1 MSLSA
6 PASRDP
12 VVSGLVSV
20 VIPCYNQGRYLA
32 EALRSVEAQ
41 SGVSVEI
48 VVVDDGSADETSRVA
63 AEFSGVRLIRQEN
76 SGTAAARNRGLRE
89 SRGSYLLFLDADD
102 RLVPGAIAASVS
114 RLERDPECGFV
125 WGRVRVVG
133 ADGKLI
139 REPADGPE
147 PREDPYIAL
156 LRHNY
161 IWSPGAV
168 LYRRAAVES
177 VGGFRAFA
185 RGSADT
191 DLNLRLAAEWRIG
204 SVDRIVLEYRD
215 HGMSQSANA
224 GLMLRS
230 SVSVR
235 RRHVTLIRGKPE
247 HERALRAGMREQREH
262 YGKRVVSQLASDL
275 RGLRVGRVLRAL
287 VALALYDPARL
298 ARWRRGAS

>member
-1 MSLSA
+1 MM
-6 PASRDP
+6 P
-12 VVSGLVSV
+12 GLVSV

-41 SGVSVEI
+41 SGVAVEVI
-48 VVVDDGSADETSRVA
+48 VVDDGSTDETSRVA
-63 AEFSGVRLIRQEN
+63 AAFPSVRLIRQEN
-76 SGTAAARNRGLRE
+76 SGTAAARNRGIGE
-89 SRGSYLLFLDADD
+89 SHGSYLLFLDADD
-102 RLVPGAIAASVS
+102 RLVPGAIAGSVAC
-114 RLERDPECGFV
+114 LERDPECGFV

-133 ADGKLI
+133 ADGKLL

-147 PREDPYIAL
+147 PREDPYVAL

-161 IWSPGAV
+161 IWSPGSV
-168 LYRRAAVES
+168 LYRRTAVES

-191 DLNLRLAAEWRIG
+191 DLNLRLAAAWRIG
-204 SVDRIVLEYRD
+204 AVDRIVLEYRD
-215 HGMSQSANA
+215 HGLSQSANA

-235 RRHVTLIRGKPE
+235 RRHRRLVRGKPE

-262 YGKRVVSQLASDL
+262 YGKRVVSQLSSDL
-275 RGLRVGRVLRAL
+275 RELRIGRVLRAL
-287 VALALYDPARL
+287 FALALYDPARI
-298 ARWRRGAS
+298 ARRGRGAS